1 MNILLAI
8 YIKLEMKCQLYIELW
23 LVIELID
30 EYTAD
35 CIYTAGNE
43 MSIEH

>member
-23 LVIELID
+23 LVIKLFD
-30 EYTAD
+30 EYTAGY
-35 CIYTAGNE
+35 IYTAGNE
-43 MSIEH
+43 MSIVH